1 MRVTSLVLPLASTIA
16 AVAAKSVGAGCQ
28 ALKEP
33 LGDAVFSRGT
43 TVYNYESKNFW
54 SNTEI
59 LSPGCVFRPQSAS
72 QLAEGLE
79 ALVDANAEFAVRGGG
94 HMGIRVSAPQY
105 EASHESC
112 RIDSDIGL

>member
-1 MRVTSLVLPLASTIA
+1 MRVTHFTLSLASTIA
-16 AVAAKSVGAGCQ
+16 TVAAGSVGVGCQ

-33 LGDAVFSRGT
+33 LGDALFSRGT
-43 TVYNYESKNFW
+43 TVYDYESKNFW

-59 LSPGCVFRPQSAS
+59 LSPGCVFRPRSAG

-94 HMGIRVSAPQY
+94 HMGIRVSAPQNQ
-105 EASHESC
+105 A
-112 RIDSDIGL
+112 